1 MQLIGETELS
11 EFVIK
16 ALKDASQSKEQRIEG
31 WINYVCLIIQDHE
44 QFLL

>member
-16 ALKDASQSKEQRIEG
+16 ALKDASQSIEQRIEPSRDE
-31 WINYVCLIIQDHE
+31 LIK
-44 QFLL
+44 FV